1 MAPEDLQLPLPQGEE
16 EEKASSLCARLLLLL
31 QLFLNKMFH
40 GCLNFMCLVQDFDS
54 LLENVLFGEINSS
67 FPTNGALQSCDR
79 VFCVI
84 FTQVKLFHGSDGEPC
99 AN

>member
-1 MAPEDLQLPLPQGEE
+1 MAPEDLQLRLPQGEE
-16 EEKASSLCARLLLLL
+16 EEKASSLCARLLLL

-40 GCLNFMCLVQDFDS
+40 GRLNFMCLVQDFDS
-54 LLENVLFGEINSS
+54 LLENVLLGEITSS

-84 FTQVKLFHGSDGEPC
+84 FTQVKLFHRSDGEPC
-99 AN
+99 SI